1 MSFQVM
7 VGNGGKL
14 THTSVCHHVP
24 ITLAN
29 TLLSIDFF
37 VLPMSGAD
45 IVLGI
50 QCIKTLGPK
59 LTN

>member
-1 MSFQVM
+1 M

-14 THTSVCHHVP
+14 THTSVCHQVP